1 MKAEL
6 FAVFEDVY
14 DLWVSSLKLQS
25 DSFARVRTGEGFW
38 DSGLIFVLAAF
49 SRGLSDA
56 GILMIN
62 RASGSQFLRG
72 LVGNS
77 LALGMAALLWAGCI
91 WLAFLWPIGLVVPY
105 RDVLGLVLVSY
116 APMVFGVFSIVPH
129 AGLLWDG
136 LLRVWMLLITI
147 AGLNLHHRVPL
158 LQAVAASGVGW
169 LFFHLLGEL
178 FGSRVE
184 KLRLRLLGRDHW
196 VRPSDAVHQLLAR
209 KMAGR

>member
-1 MKAEL
+1 M
-6 FAVFEDVY
+6 FEDVY
-14 DLWVSSLKLQS
+14 QLWLASLKLQPTPFAQVRS
-25 DSFARVRTGEGFW
+25 SVGFADSA
-38 DSGLIFVLAAF
+38 LIFVCAAM

-56 GILMIN
+56 GIMMIN
-62 RASGSQFLRG
+62 RVNGRQFVRG
-72 LVGNS
+72 LLGNT
-77 LALGMAALLWAGCI
+77 LALAVAALIWAACI
-91 WLAFLWPIGLVVPY
+91 WLAFRWPIRNAVPY

-129 AGLLWDG
+129 AGLFWDG
-136 LLRVWMLLITI
+136 LLRVWMLVITI
-147 AGLNLHHRVPL
+147 AGLNLYHQVPL

-196 VRPSDAVHQLLAR
+196 VRPSDAVQQLLAR
-209 KMAGR
+209 KMEGR

>member
-1 MKAEL
+1 ML
-6 FAVFEDVY
+6 EDVY
-14 DLWVSSLKLQS
+14 DLWVASLKLQS
-25 DSFARVRTGEGFW
+25 APFAEVRTSEGFW
-38 DSGLIFVLAAF
+38 DSGLIFVCAAF

-56 GILMIN
+56 GIMMIN
-62 RASGSQFLRG
+62 RVSGAQFVRG
-72 LVGNS
+72 LLGNS
-77 LALGMAALLWAGCI
+77 LALAVAALTWAGCI
-91 WLAFLWPIGLVVPY
+91 WLAFRWPIRTVVSY

-129 AGLLWDG
+129 AGLFWDG
-136 LLRVWMLLITI
+136 LLRVWMLVITI
-147 AGLNLHHRVPL
+147 AGLNVHHQVPL

-196 VRPSDAVHQLLAR
+196 VRPSDAVQQLLAR
-209 KMAGR
+209 KMEGR